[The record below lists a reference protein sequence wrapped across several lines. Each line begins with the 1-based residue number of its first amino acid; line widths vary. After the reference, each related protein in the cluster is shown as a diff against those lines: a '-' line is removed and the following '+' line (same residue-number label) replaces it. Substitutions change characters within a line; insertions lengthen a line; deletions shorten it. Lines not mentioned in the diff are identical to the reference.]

1 MACSTGRLADTRMI
15 VKVHLHSLLQRPSPN
30 GLIRLL
36 EVELPPGTTLQELL
50 TREGIIV
57 DSENF
62 LLVVNSRN
70 VDPDQVLN
78 DGDDVDLIP
87 AISGG

>member
-1 MACSTGRLADTRMI
+1 MI
-15 VKVHLHSLLQRPSPN
+15 VNLHLHTLLQRPSPN
-30 GLIRLL
+30 GLIREL
-36 EVELPPGTTLQELL
+36 EVELPPGATLQELL
-50 TREGIIV
+50 TRQGIIV

-70 VDPDQVLN
+70 VEPDQVLN

>member
-1 MACSTGRLADTRMI
+1 MI
-15 VKVHLHSLLQRPSPN
+15 VNLHLHTLLQRPSPN
-30 GLIRLL
+30 GLIRQL
-36 EVELPPGTTLQELL
+36 EVELPPGATLQELL
-50 TREGIIV
+50 TRQGIIV

-70 VDPDQVLN
+70 VEPDHVLN

>member
-1 MACSTGRLADTRMI
+1 
-15 VKVHLHSLLQRPSPN
+15 
-30 GLIRLL
+30 LIRQL
-36 EVELPPGTTLQELL
+36 EVELPPGATLEYLM
-50 TREGIIV
+50 TREGIVI
-57 DSENF
+57 DSENY

-70 VDPDQVLN
+70 VEPDHVLK

>member
-1 MACSTGRLADTRMI
+1 MI
-15 VKVHLHSLLQRPSPN
+15 VNLHLHTVLQRPSPN
-30 GLIRLL
+30 GLIRQL
-36 EVELPPGTTLQELL
+36 EVELPPGATLQELL
-50 TREGIIV
+50 TRQGIIV

-70 VDPDQVLN
+70 VEPDHVLN

>member
-1 MACSTGRLADTRMI
+1 MI
-15 VKVHLHSLLQRPSPN
+15 VNLHLHTVLQRPSPN
-30 GLIRLL
+30 GLIRQL
-36 EVELPPGTTLQELL
+36 EVELPLGATLQELL
-50 TREGIIV
+50 TRQGIIV

-70 VDPDQVLN
+70 VEPDQVLN

>member
-1 MACSTGRLADTRMI
+1 MVVNL
-15 VKVHLHSLLQRPSPN
+15 HLHTLLQRPSPN
-30 GLIRLL
+30 GLIRQL
-36 EVELPPGTTLQELL
+36 EVELPPGATLQELL
-50 TREGIIV
+50 TRQGIIV

-70 VDPDQVLN
+70 VEPDQVLN

>member
-1 MACSTGRLADTRMI
+1 MI
-15 VKVHLHSLLQRPSPN
+15 VKLHLHTLLQRPSPN
-30 GLIRLL
+30 GMIREL
-36 EVELPPGTTLQELL
+36 EVELPPGATLQELM
-50 TREGIIV
+50 TREGIVV
-57 DSENF
+57 DDENF

-70 VDPDQVLN
+70 VEPDQVLN

>member
-1 MACSTGRLADTRMI
+1 MI
-15 VKVHLHSLLQRPSPN
+15 VNLHLHTLLQRPSPN
-30 GLIRLL
+30 GLIRQL
-36 EVELPPGTTLQELL
+36 EVELPPGATLQELL
-50 TREGIIV
+50 TRQGIII

-70 VDPDQVLN
+70 VEPDHVLK
-78 DGDDVDLIP
+78 DGDDIDLIP